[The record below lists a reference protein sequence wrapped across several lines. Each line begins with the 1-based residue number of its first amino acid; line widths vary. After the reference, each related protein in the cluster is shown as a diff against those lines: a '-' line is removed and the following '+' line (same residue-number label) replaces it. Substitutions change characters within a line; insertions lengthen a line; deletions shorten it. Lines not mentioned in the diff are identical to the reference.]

1 MADQTPTKNEIFK
14 AVNAQSETLDEL
26 SKRLVKI
33 EQLAD
38 KQESRNVNIIVAV
51 LIASVLIVV
60 TIAIQI
66 STSDKRDRERSDELL
81 EKVFEVK
88 EKQISLDLR
97 QSSIESN
104 LELIKTRN
112 PYLK

>member
-1 MADQTPTKNEIFK
+1 MIEQIPSKTEIFK

-38 KQESRNVNIIVAV
+38 KQESRNVTVIIAV
-51 LIASVLIVV
+51 IIAALLIVV
-60 TIAIQI
+60 TIAVQI
-66 STSDKRDRERSDELL
+66 SVSDKRDRERGDNLL
-81 EKVFEVK
+81 EKVHEVK
-88 EKQISLDLR
+88 EKQIELDFRQLESKNNIDSLK
-97 QSSIESN
+97 
-104 LELIKTRN
+104 IKN